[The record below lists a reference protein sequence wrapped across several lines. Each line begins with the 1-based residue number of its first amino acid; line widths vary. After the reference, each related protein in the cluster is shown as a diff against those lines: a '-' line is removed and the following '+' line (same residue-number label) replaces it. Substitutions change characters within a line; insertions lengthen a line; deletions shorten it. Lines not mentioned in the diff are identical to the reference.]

1 MRPEFTFAEENYLKA
16 IYHLSK
22 AGKENV
28 STNAI
33 AEHLHTKPA
42 SVSDMIQKLAKKN
55 VVDYKKYQGV
65 NITSSGKKTK
75 CISHRVHP
83 AIRFACSAHCG

>member
-1 MRPEFTFAEENYLKA
+1 MHTEFTFAEENYLKA

-22 AGKENV
+22 AGKEDV

-33 AEHLHTKPA
+33 ADHLHTKPA

-55 VVDYKKYQGV
+55 VVDYKKYHQY
-65 NITSSGKKTK
+65 
-75 CISHRVHP
+75 H
-83 AIRFACSAHCG
+83 